1 MPNELEVFEAL
12 NVDNRIPKADA
23 LEAYYKIHGAL
34 CREYHEEIDYVLR
47 QLEDIRKERLEFTE
61 KRIPQIRKNL
71 AEQMVSKEAI
81 DDWCNRLKADMEH
94 RFAVSEEFL
103 NNFIIAKSKEF
114 ERELQTRLGKV

>member
-47 QLEDIRKERLEFTE
+47 QLEDIRK
-61 KRIPQIRKNL
+61 
-71 AEQMVSKEAI
+71 
-81 DDWCNRLKADMEH
+81 
-94 RFAVSEEFL
+94 
-103 NNFIIAKSKEF
+103 
-114 ERELQTRLGKV
+114 

>member
-1 MPNELEVFEAL
+1 MQ
-12 NVDNRIPKADA
+12 RIPRRNRLCTKAIRGYSKRA
-23 LEAYYKIHGAL
+23 SGVHGEAN
-34 CREYHEEIDYVLR
+34 
-47 QLEDIRKERLEFTE
+47 
-61 KRIPQIRKNL
+61 PQIRKNL

-94 RFAVSEEFL
+94 SFAVSEEFL

>member
-61 KRIPQIRKNL
+61 NPPDPQKSGRTDG
-71 AEQMVSKEAI
+71 QQRS
-81 DDWCNRLKADMEH
+81 NR
-94 RFAVSEEFL
+94 
-103 NNFIIAKSKEF
+103 
-114 ERELQTRLGKV
+114 

>member
-81 DDWCNRLKADMEH
+81 DDS
-94 RFAVSEEFL
+94 FAVSEEFL

>member
-47 QLEDIRKERLEFTE
+47 QLEDIRKD
-61 KRIPQIRKNL
+61 L

-81 DDWCNRLKADMEH
+81 EDWCNRLKADMEH
-94 RFAVSEEFL
+94 SFAVSEEFL